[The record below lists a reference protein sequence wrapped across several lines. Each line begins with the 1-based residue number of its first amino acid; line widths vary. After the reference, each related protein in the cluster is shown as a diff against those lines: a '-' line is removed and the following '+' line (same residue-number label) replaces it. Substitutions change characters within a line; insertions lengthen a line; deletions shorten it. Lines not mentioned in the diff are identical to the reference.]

1 MRWVAPN
8 GLTCIVSCRIIK
20 REGVLLVTGQPLLLV
35 ERRIPRLSCEPEAG
49 DSYFAFNATMQIV
62 TRKTND
68 KKSYRSISNA
78 PLSGAK
84 NRPPTV
90 FVAPIVLSHG
100 KIAFGYIVHR
110 FVEI

>member
-20 REGVLLVTGQPLLLV
+20 REEVLLVNGQPLLLV

-49 DSYFAFNATMQIV
+49 NSYFAFNATMQIV

-78 PLSGAK
+78 PAEPSKKQA
-84 NRPPTV
+84 RRR
-90 FVAPIVLSHG
+90 S
-100 KIAFGYIVHR
+100 
-110 FVEI
+110 